1 MAAMID
7 IEDLTRR
14 YADRR
19 GVLAACV
26 QKLNDE
32 VEAARRRRMTAIKSM
47 VALVAEAESKLRTAI
62 EENPGLFERPR
73 TVVIAGVRVGF
84 TKGKGSIDWEDDGQ
98 VVKLIRKHLSD
109 QADALIKT
117 VETPIK
123 AALANLAAADLK
135 RIGVT
140 VEDTGDRV
148 VVKPTDG
155 EVDKIVAA
163 LLKAAAG
170 EDERS

>member
-1 MAAMID
+1 MPPMSD
-7 IEDLTRR
+7 IEALTNR

-19 GVLAACV
+19 GVLAAFV

-32 VEAARRRRMTAIKSM
+32 VEAARRRRMASIKSL
-47 VALVAEAESKLRTAI
+47 VAQVAEAESRLRAAI
-62 EENPGLFERPR
+62 ENNPGLFERPR

-84 TKGKGSIDWEDDGQ
+84 TKGKGEIKFEDADQ
-98 VVKLIRKHLSD
+98 VVRLIRKHLSD

-123 AALANLAAADLK
+123 AALANLPAADLK
-135 RIGVT
+135 KLGVT
-140 VEDTGDRV
+140 VEETGDRV

-155 EVDKIVAA
+155 EIDKIVAA

-170 EDERS
+170 EEERS

>member
-1 MAAMID
+1 MSAMSI
-7 IEDLTRR
+7 IEALTSR

-19 GVLAACV
+19 AVLADVV

-32 VEAARRRRMTAIKSM
+32 VEAARRRRMAAIKSL
-47 VALVAEAESKLRTAI
+47 VAQVAEAESKLRTAI
-62 EENPGLFERPR
+62 EDNPGLFKRPR
-73 TVVIAGVRVGF
+73 TVVISGVRVGF
-84 TKGKGSIDWEDDGQ
+84 AKGKGSIDWEDDDQ
-98 VVKLIRKHLSD
+98 VVRLIRKHFAD

-123 AALANLAAADLK
+123 AALGNLTAADLK
-135 RIGVT
+135 KIGVT
-140 VEDTGDRV
+140 VEETGDRV

-170 EDERS
+170 EKEGS